1 MFVEKKFYASAVI
14 AALVFSFLQISALA
28 QVSPEDQEKIRAKQE
43 ELEGIRNQIGDKKQ
57 AVDSTREKAR
67 TAYDELRVAEREL
80 AQAEGE
86 LLELQS
92 SLNKVQAQMRDN
104 EKFLQDSVKRLSDRT
119 EAYNKR
125 IRNIYMH
132 GQVNYLD
139 VLLGAHDFTDFTTRF
154 QLLTRIIKNDINLID
169 AIKSDR
175 QLVKKQQEGLLAGQ
189 EEIAK
194 LRDRAAAKQQEIA
207 GRRRQR
213 RVAFDDAAAERNQ
226 AEREYNELMAIS
238 ERITDMIR
246 RLEADGQP
254 IGKGTGSMN
263 WPIRGSITS
272 PYGWRI
278 HPIFGS
284 QKFHAGL
291 DISANYGDLIKAA
304 DEGVVISAGWLGG
317 YGYTVMI
324 DHGGGIIT
332 LYAHN
337 SELTVSVGETVLKGQ
352 TVALAG
358 STGYATGPHC
368 HFEVRVHGKTANPL
382 EYLP

>member
-1 MFVEKKFYASAVI
+1 MFTKRKIYALTVI
-14 AALVFSFLQISALA
+14 TALILSFLQIPALA
-28 QVSPEDQEKIRAKQE
+28 QVSSEDQEKIREKQE
-43 ELEGIRNQIGDKKQ
+43 ELKGIQNQMGDKRQ

-67 TAYDELRVAEREL
+67 TAYDELRVVEREL
-80 AQAEGE
+80 AQAEDE

-92 SLNKVQAQMRDN
+92 ALNKVETQMRDN
-104 EKFLQDSVKRLSDRT
+104 EKFLRESVKQLADRT
-119 EAYNKR
+119 QSYNKR

-132 GQVNYLD
+132 GQINYLD
-139 VLLGAHDFTDFTTRF
+139 VLLGANDFTDFTTRF
-154 QLLTRIIKNDINLID
+154 QLLTRIIKNDITLID
-169 AIKSDR
+169 EIKKD
-175 QLVKKQQEGLLAGQ
+175 QLLVQKQQEELAAGQ
-189 EEIAK
+189 EKIAR
-194 LRDRAAAKQQEIA
+194 LRDSAAAKQQIVS
-207 GRRRQR
+207 GHRRQR
-213 RVAFDDAAAERNQ
+213 RTAFDAAAAERNQ

-246 RLEADGQP
+246 RLEANGQP
-254 IGKGTGSMN
+254 IGKGTGSMD
-263 WPIRGSITS
+263 WPLRGPITS

-291 DISANYGDLIKAA
+291 DISANYGDPVKAA

-337 SELTVSVGETVLKGQ
+337 SELTVSAGEMVLKGQ

-368 HFEVRVHGKTANPL
+368 HFEVRIHGQTADPL
-382 EYLP
+382 NYLP